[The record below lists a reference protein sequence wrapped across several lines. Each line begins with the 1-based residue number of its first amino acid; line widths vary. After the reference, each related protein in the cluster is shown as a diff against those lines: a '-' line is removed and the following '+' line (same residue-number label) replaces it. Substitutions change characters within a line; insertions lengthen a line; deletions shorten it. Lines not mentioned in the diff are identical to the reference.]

1 MLLGRSRLEVSK
13 PSFPYFPFAHA
24 MGEEQGTLF
33 QPDFNRSVRVE
44 ARAERLSG
52 DAGALLLREL
62 AERLGYRALLGEA
75 LRDDRTPERIRH
87 PFGELLLTDLLLRAQ
102 GWTDHSDATLL
113 RHDPLLRLAVSHRR
127 GEAPIREAGS
137 RRVPDGLAS
146 QPTLSRFLGKLAEE
160 KNRNA
165 LGRALLSVT
174 KRRLGLVEG
183 RQYAEAIVDMDSL
196 PIEVHG
202 HQPGTAYNGH
212 YRLRCYHPLVAR
224 LADGD
229 FLGGKLREGQ
239 AHTADGGQAFVLPI
253 LEELARHYLEVWLRV
268 DAGFPEPHLLQ
279 ALEARGIRYVARLRG
294 NRTLN
299 RLAEPHLKRP
309 PGRPPREGRTWVH
322 ELRYRAGTWC
332 TSRRVVLVV
341 LERPGEQG
349 ELFLDHF
356 FLLTN
361 APPDAMDGFQLLGR
375 YRGRGDAERDFGE
388 LNGAF
393 QVGLPSSP
401 RPKEHYRGQP
411 IQAPSTRFDAFA
423 VNEVRWLLTLHAANL
438 LHAAR
443 TLIRHR
449 DQRLWSRQRFRDHVL
464 KVPAR
469 LTLGRRRV
477 TVCLPAQR
485 SALWRALARA
495 IQALPPAR
503 GSPTV
508 APLSAA

>member
-1 MLLGRSRLEVSK
+1 VSK
-13 PSFPYFPFAHA
+13 PSIHVPPPAHA
-24 MGEEQGTLF
+24 MGESQLTLF
-33 QPDFNRSVRVE
+33 QPKFNRSIRVE

-62 AERLGYRALLGEA
+62 ADRLGYRALLAEA
-75 LRDDRTPERIRH
+75 LADPRNPDRIRH

-102 GWTDHSDATLL
+102 GWTDHNDATLL
-113 RHDPLLRLAVSHRR
+113 RHDPLLRLAVSERR
-127 GEAPIREAGS
+127 GEAPVRAAKDHG
-137 RRVPDGLAS
+137 VPEGLAS
-146 QPTLSRFLGKLAEE
+146 QPTLSRLLRALADES
-160 KNRNA
+160 NRDA
-165 LGRALLSVT
+165 LGRALVTLT

-183 RQYAEAIVDMDSL
+183 RWRAEAIVDMDSL

-224 LADGD
+224 LAGGD

-253 LEELARHYLEVWLRV
+253 LEELARYYLEVWLRM
-268 DAGFPEPHLLQ
+268 DAGFPEPELLR
-279 ALEARGIRYVARLRG
+279 ALEARDIRYVARLRG
-294 NRTLN
+294 NRALA
-299 RLAEPHLKRP
+299 RLAQPHLKRP

-322 ELRYRAGTWC
+322 ELTYQAGTWR
-332 TSRRVVLVV
+332 TPRRVVLVV
-341 LERPGEQG
+341 LERPGDQG

-361 APPDAMDGFQLLGR
+361 APAEEMDGFQLLER
-375 YRGRGDAERDFGE
+375 YRARGDAERDFGE

-401 RPKEHYRGQP
+401 RPKEHCRGERVRLP
-411 IQAPSTRFDAFA
+411 TPAYDAFGA
-423 VNEVRWLLTLHAANL
+423 NEARWLLTLHAANL

-443 TLIRHR
+443 TLIRR
-449 DQRLWSRQRFRDHVL
+449 RERGLWSRQRFREHVL

-469 LTLGRRRV
+469 VTLGKRRV
-477 TVCLPAQR
+477 MVWLPADR
-485 SALWRALARA
+485 SSLWADLARA
-495 IQALPPAR
+495 IEALPPAR
-503 GSPTV
+503 GSPV
-508 APLSAA
+508 PKALSAA

>member
-1 MLLGRSRLEVSK
+1 
-13 PSFPYFPFAHA
+13 
-24 MGEEQGTLF
+24 MGESQLTLF
-33 QPDFNRSVRVE
+33 QPKFNRSIRVE

-62 AERLGYRALLGEA
+62 ADRLGYRALLVDVLA
-75 LRDDRTPERIRH
+75 DRRDPERIRH
-87 PFGELLLTDLLLRAQ
+87 PFGELVLTDLLLRAQ

-113 RHDPLLRLAVSHRR
+113 RDDPLLRLAVSERR
-127 GEAPIREAGS
+127 GEAPVRPAPGPG
-137 RRVPDGLAS
+137 VPEGLAS
-146 QPTLSRFLGKLAEE
+146 QPTLSRLLGTLAREE
-160 KNRNA
+160 NREA
-165 LGRALLSVT
+165 LGRALLMLT

-183 RQYAEAIVDMDSL
+183 QWRAEAIVDMDSL

-212 YRLRCYHPLVAR
+212 YRRRCYHPLVAR
-224 LADGD
+224 LEGGD

-239 AHTADGGQAFVLPI
+239 AHTADGGQAFILPI
-253 LEELARHYLEVWLRV
+253 LEELARYYLEVWLRI
-268 DAGFPEPHLLQ
+268 DAGFPEPHLLR
-279 ALEARGIRYVARLRG
+279 ALEDRGIRYVARLRG
-294 NRTLN
+294 NRALD

-322 ELRYRAGTWC
+322 ELTYQAGSWTAP
-332 TSRRVVLVV
+332 RRVVLVV
-341 LERPGEQG
+341 LERPGDQG

-361 APPDAMDGFQLLGR
+361 APAEEMDGFQLLER

-401 RPKEHYRGQP
+401 RPKEHYRGERVRLP
-411 IQAPSTRFDAFA
+411 TPTYDAFGA
-423 VNEVRWLLTLHAANL
+423 NEARWLLTLHAANL

-443 TLIRHR
+443 SLIRDQHR
-449 DQRLWSRQRFRDHVL
+449 RLWSRQRFRDHVL

-469 LTLGRRRV
+469 VTLGKRRI
-477 TVCLPAQR
+477 TVWLPADR
-485 SALWRALARA
+485 SSLWTDLARA
-495 IQALPPAR
+495 IEALPPAR
-503 GSPTV
+503 GSP
-508 APLSAA
+508 APETLSAA